1 MAGEFVQTIKL
12 KVDDSDLVAAV
23 KRFRDALG
31 ESGNV
36 SVRPTAGLEK
46 GMKAVGKEADE
57 AARKVEKVGKDLGEA
72 GAKAGR
78 AATEA
83 KKISW
88 ATKEAAKET
97 NGLSAAFG
105 NLKGAVTGLVAA
117 YAGFKGISAL
127 VGFGKGSIDAF
138 VTQRKQ
144 EQMLDTVLRNN
155 GMGNASKFIK
165 LRASQIQK
173 RTTIGD
179 EAMLAGAAEL
189 STFVKDP
196 RRLSRMMN
204 LLADY
209 SMGMTGGAE
218 MNPQMLANLATGLG
232 KAFDG
237 TYDSLRKKGFDTS
250 ELEMITNALKLN
262 EDLKKG
268 NVKTDKKTGELKLSA
283 DDKELLKWLKEH
295 RGQNI
300 EDLKVA
306 ALEKAMADWKGLADE
321 FAKTDEGK
329 IQQLKND
336 IGDMREEIGR
346 ELLPVVGE
354 LAKSMKENLPTLK
367 KMFEGF
373 KDVLVSLMET
383 VKAHTGEIRE
393 FASAFSDALKLFSKA
408 PVEIMGFVAAMKLLG
423 PAMRSA
429 RAFALDSGAG
439 FVMLGKTLKSIGQ
452 GGLVAG
458 AIWGLEEIYKAAK
471 AGIEYFQHKYR
482 EYERTTGKS
491 NFDEAM
497 RHVNSQTELQNGLGL
512 SEKEKAEVLSRMSGV
527 NPNINLQ
534 NVRSPAVATLF
545 GGLTENQKKWMA
557 YEFEKRKYKSEALGH
572 MNAMNKAA
580 QLPKPDF
587 SEEDEQLKQFNAER
601 AKMTKGDTYNNT
613 ITVYNSISADSE
625 MTAKIIKD
633 QLRFFAT
640 SQLNFTSRTA
650 AAKAFSL

>member
-1 MAGEFVQTIKL
+1 MAEEFVQSIKL
-12 KVDDSDLVAAV
+12 KVDDSELVAAV
-23 KRFRDALG
+23 KRFREAFG
-31 ESGNV
+31 GGVAGVGGNNPA
-36 SVRPTAGLEK
+36 SGLEK
-46 GMKAVGKEADE
+46 GMQKASK
-57 AARKVEKVGKDLGEA
+57 AASE
-72 GAKAGR
+72 
-78 AATEA
+78 TA
-83 KKISW
+83 KKTKDIAAGMKV
-88 ATKEAAKET
+88 ATKET
-97 NGLSAAFG
+97 NGLASAFDRM
-105 NLKGAVTGLVAA
+105 KGAVTGLVAA

-127 VGFGKGSIDAF
+127 VGFGRGSIDAF
-138 VTQRKQ
+138 VSQRKQ

-155 GMGNASKFIK
+155 GMGQASKYIK

-179 EAMLAGAAEL
+179 ESMIAGAAEL
-189 STFVKDP
+189 STYIKDP
-196 RRLSRMMN
+196 KRLSRMMN

-218 MNPQMLANLATGLG
+218 MNPQMLTNLATGLG

-237 TYDSLRKKGFDTS
+237 TYDSLMKKGFDTS
-250 ELEMITNALKLN
+250 ELEMIKNALKLN

-295 RGQNI
+295 RGQNV

-306 ALEKAMADWKGLADE
+306 ALERALKDWKGLAEE

-336 IGDMREEIGR
+336 IGNMREEIGR

-367 KMFEGF
+367 KVFDGF
-373 KDVLVSLMET
+373 KDVLVSLMDA

-393 FASAFSDALKLFSKA
+393 FASAFSDALKLFSQA

-429 RAFALDSGAG
+429 RASALDSGTG
-439 FVMLGKTLKSIGQ
+439 FLLLGKTLKNIGK
-452 GGLVAG
+452 GGLVAV
-458 AIWGLEEIYKAAK
+458 AIWGLEQIYDAAK
-471 AGIEYFQHKYR
+471 AGIEYFQHKMR
-482 EYERTTGKS
+482 ELDREHHHA
-491 NFDEAM
+491 NFDEEM
-497 RHVNSQTELQNGLGL
+497 RYVRSAQQKQNEIGLTD
-512 SEKEKAEVLSRMSGV
+512 SEKAEALSRLNGLPSGFDL
-527 NPNINLQ
+527 NNT
-534 NVRSPAVATLF
+534 RSLSAGMVF
-545 GGLTENQKKWMA
+545 RGLSSRQIDWMRL
-557 YEFEKRKYKSEALGH
+557 EFEKRSRKAKAQGH
-572 MNAMNKAA
+572 MHEMNRVGSVPKA
-580 QLPKPDF
+580 DF
-587 SEEDEQLKQFNAER
+587 SEEDVLSKQIAAEQ
-601 AKMTKGDTYNNT
+601 AKMTKGDTYNNN

-625 MTAKIIKD
+625 MTAKIIKE

-650 AAKAFSL
+650 AAKAFAL

>member
-1 MAGEFVQTIKL
+1 MAEEFVQTIKL

-36 SVRPTAGLEK
+36 SMRPTAGLEK

-57 AARKVEKVGKDLGEA
+57 AARKVEKVGKDFGEA

-127 VGFGKGSIDAF
+127 VGFGQGSIEAF
-138 VTQRKQ
+138 NVQNRAERMLEFGMMQNGTQERSRELK
-144 EQMLDTVLRNN
+144 EF
-155 GMGNASKFIK
+155 AS
-165 LRASQIQK
+165 LIQK
-173 RTTIGD
+173 NTMYGD
-179 EAMLAGAAEL
+179 EAMLSAAAGWQNKIRGVEN
-189 STFVKDP
+189 SK
-196 RRLSRMMN
+196 RMMAIV
-204 LLADY
+204 ADY
-209 SMGMTGGAE
+209 AAKSTGGGVVDAAS
-218 MNPQMLANLATGLG
+218 MRGFSQQLIQALSGRATTLKAQGLDIS
-232 KAFDG
+232 AIE
-237 TYDSLRKKGFDTS
+237 R
-250 ELEMITNALKLN
+250 LN
-262 EDLKKG
+262 EIRRKG
-268 NVKTDKKTGELKLSA
+268 GAVT
-283 DDKELLKWLKEH
+283 
-295 RGQNI
+295 
-300 EDLKVA
+300 EDMEIA
-306 ALEKAMADWKGLADE
+306 ALEKTLAPIRGIASE
-321 FAKTDEGK
+321 LAKTDEGK

-429 RAFALDSGAG
+429 RASALDSGAG

-458 AIWGLEEIYKAAK
+458 AIWGLEQIYDAAK
-471 AGIEYFQHKYR
+471 AGIEYFQHKVR
-482 EYERTTGKS
+482 ELDREHNHA
-491 NFDEAM
+491 NFKEAM
-497 RHVNSQTELQNGLGL
+497 RHVNSQIELQNKLGL
-512 SEKEKAEVLSRMSGV
+512 TDSEKAETKARLNGLPKGFDLNNTRSQAVGMVYKGLNSRQV
-527 NPNINLQ
+527 
-534 NVRSPAVATLF
+534 
-545 GGLTENQKKWMA
+545 EWMKL
-557 YEFEKRKYKSEALGH
+557 EFEKRSWKSKA
-572 MNAMNKAA
+572 NDAMNKQNAVG

-587 SEEDEQLKQFNAER
+587 SDEDDMMKQIRAEQ
-601 AKMTKGDTYNNT
+601 AKMTKGDTYNNN

-625 MTAKIIKD
+625 MTAKIIKE

-650 AAKAFSL
+650 AAKAFAL

>member
-1 MAGEFVQTIKL
+1 MAEEFVQTIKL

-57 AARKVEKVGKDLGEA
+57 AARKVEKVGKDFGEA

-127 VGFGKGSIDAF
+127 VGFGQGSIEAF
-138 VTQRKQ
+138 NVQNRAERMLEFGMMQNGTQERSRELK
-144 EQMLDTVLRNN
+144 EF
-155 GMGNASKFIK
+155 AS
-165 LRASQIQK
+165 LIQK
-173 RTTIGD
+173 NTMYGD
-179 EAMLAGAAEL
+179 EAMLSAAAGWQNKIRGVEN
-189 STFVKDP
+189 SK
-196 RRLSRMMN
+196 RMMAIV
-204 LLADY
+204 ADY
-209 SMGMTGGAE
+209 AAKSTGGGVVDAAS
-218 MNPQMLANLATGLG
+218 MRGFSQQLIQALSGRATTLKAQGLDIS
-232 KAFDG
+232 AIE
-237 TYDSLRKKGFDTS
+237 R
-250 ELEMITNALKLN
+250 LN
-262 EDLKKG
+262 EIRRKG
-268 NVKTDKKTGELKLSA
+268 GAVT
-283 DDKELLKWLKEH
+283 
-295 RGQNI
+295 
-300 EDLKVA
+300 EDMEIA
-306 ALEKAMADWKGLADE
+306 ALEKTLAPIRGIASE
-321 FAKTDEGK
+321 LAKTDEGK

-429 RAFALDSGAG
+429 RASALDSGAG

-458 AIWGLEEIYKAAK
+458 AIWGLEQIYDAAK
-471 AGIEYFQHKYR
+471 AGIEYFQHKVR
-482 EYERTTGKS
+482 ELDREHNHA
-491 NFDEAM
+491 NFKEAM
-497 RHVNSQTELQNGLGL
+497 RHVNSQIELQNKLGL
-512 SEKEKAEVLSRMSGV
+512 TDSEKAETKARLNGLPKGFDLNNTRSQAVGMVYKGLNSRQV
-527 NPNINLQ
+527 
-534 NVRSPAVATLF
+534 
-545 GGLTENQKKWMA
+545 EWMKL
-557 YEFEKRKYKSEALGH
+557 EFEKRSWKSKA
-572 MNAMNKAA
+572 NDAMNKQNAVG

-587 SEEDEQLKQFNAER
+587 SDEDDMMKQIRAEQ
-601 AKMTKGDTYNNT
+601 AKMTKGDTYNNN

-625 MTAKIIKD
+625 MTAKIIKE

-650 AAKAFSL
+650 AAKAFAL

>member
-1 MAGEFVQTIKL
+1 MAEEFVQTIKL
-12 KVDDSDLVAAV
+12 KVDDSELVAAV
-23 KRFRDALG
+23 KRFREAFG
-31 ESGNV
+31 GGFAGAGGNNPA
-36 SVRPTAGLEK
+36 SGLEK
-46 GMKAVGKEADE
+46 GMQKASKAASE
-57 AARKVEKVGKDLGEA
+57 AARQ
-72 GAKAGR
+72 AKN
-78 AATEA
+78 
-83 KKISW
+83 ISSGM
-88 ATKEAAKET
+88 KEATRET
-97 NGLSAAFG
+97 NGLTSAF
-105 NLKGAVTGLVAA
+105 NSMKGAVTGLVAA

-127 VGFGKGSIDAF
+127 VGFGRGSIDAF

-321 FAKTDEGK
+321 FARTDEGK

-367 KMFEGF
+367 KVFEGF
-373 KDVLVSLMET
+373 KDVLVSLMDA

-393 FASAFSDALKLFSKA
+393 FASAFSDALKLFSQA

-429 RAFALDSGAG
+429 RASALDSGTG
-439 FVMLGKTLKSIGQ
+439 FVLLGKTLKNIGK

-458 AIWGLEEIYKAAK
+458 AIWGLEQIYDAAK
-471 AGIEYFQHKYR
+471 AGIEYFQHKVR
-482 EYERTTGKS
+482 ELDREHHYANS
-491 NFDEAM
+491 NEAM
-497 RHVNSQTELQNGLGL
+497 RHVRSQIENQKALGL
-512 SEKEKAEVLSRMSGV
+512 SENEKAEVLARMNGV
-527 NPNINLQ
+527 DPNIDLT
-534 NVRSPAVATLF
+534 NVRSQAVGMLF
-545 GGLTENQKKWMA
+545 SGLNEKQISWMK
-557 YEFEKRKYKSEALGH
+557 YEFEKRHWKTKQQAA
-572 MNAMNKAA
+572 MNAMNKVG

-587 SEEDEQLKQFNAER
+587 SAEDDIQKRIDAET
-601 AKMTKGDTYNNT
+601 AKMTKGDTYNNN

-625 MTAKIIKD
+625 MTAKIIKE

-650 AAKAFSL
+650 AAKAFAL

>member
-1 MAGEFVQTIKL
+1 MAEEFVQTIKL

-127 VGFGKGSIDAF
+127 VGFGKGSIEAF
-138 VTQRKQ
+138 NVQNRAERMLEFGMRQNGTQARSGELK
-144 EQMLDTVLRNN
+144 NF
-155 GMGNASKFIK
+155 AS
-165 LRASQIQK
+165 LIQK
-173 RTTIGD
+173 NTMYGD
-179 EAMLAGAAEL
+179 EALLTAAAGWQNKIHGVENSKRMMSLVADYAAKSTGGGTVDAGTMRGFSQQLMQALAGRATTLKAQGLDISAIERL
-189 STFVKDP
+189 NEI
-196 RRLSRMMN
+196 RRK
-204 LLADY
+204 
-209 SMGMTGGAE
+209 GGAV
-218 MNPQMLANLATGLG
+218 T
-232 KAFDG
+232 
-237 TYDSLRKKGFDTS
+237 
-250 ELEMITNALKLN
+250 
-262 EDLKKG
+262 EDM
-268 NVKTDKKTGELKLSA
+268 E
-283 DDKELLKWLKEH
+283 
-295 RGQNI
+295 I
-300 EDLKVA
+300 E
-306 ALEKAMADWKGLADE
+306 ALEKVLEPIRGMAKEIAR
-321 FAKTDEGK
+321 TDEGK

-429 RAFALDSGAG
+429 RASALDSGTG
-439 FVMLGKTLKSIGQ
+439 FLLLGKTLKSIGK

-458 AIWGLEEIYKAAK
+458 AIWGLEQIYDAAK
-471 AGIEYFQHKYR
+471 AGIEYFQHKMR
-482 EYERTTGKS
+482 EYDRTTHKA
-491 NFDEAM
+491 NFDEEM
-497 RHVNSQTELQNGLGL
+497 RYVRSAQQKQNEIGLTD
-512 SEKEKAEVLSRMSGV
+512 SEKAEALSRLNGLPSGFDL
-527 NPNINLQ
+527 NNT
-534 NVRSPAVATLF
+534 RSQAV
-545 GGLTENQKKWMA
+545 GMVYNGLNSRQIDWMKI
-557 YEFEKRKYKSEALGH
+557 EFEKRSRKAKAQGH
-572 MNAMNKAA
+572 MHDMNKVG

-587 SEEDEQLKQFNAER
+587 SEEDDTMKKIRAEQAM
-601 AKMTKGDTYNNT
+601 MTKGDTYNNN

-625 MTAKIIKD
+625 MTAKIIKE

-650 AAKAFSL
+650 AAKAFAL

>member
-1 MAGEFVQTIKL
+1 MAEEFVQTIKL

-46 GMKAVGKEADE
+46 GMKAVGKEADD

-127 VGFGKGSIDAF
+127 VGFGKGSIEAF
-138 VTQRKQ
+138 NVQNRAERMLEFGMRQNGTQARSGELK
-144 EQMLDTVLRNN
+144 NF
-155 GMGNASKFIK
+155 AS
-165 LRASQIQK
+165 LIQK
-173 RTTIGD
+173 NTMYGD
-179 EAMLAGAAEL
+179 EALLTAAAGWQNKIHGVEN
-189 STFVKDP
+189 SK
-196 RRLSRMMN
+196 RMMS
-204 LLADY
+204 LVADY
-209 SMGMTGGAE
+209 AAKSTGGGTVDAVT
-218 MNPQMLANLATGLG
+218 MRGFSQQLMQALVGRATTLKAQGLDIS
-232 KAFDG
+232 AIE
-237 TYDSLRKKGFDTS
+237 R
-250 ELEMITNALKLN
+250 LN
-262 EDLKKG
+262 EIRRKG
-268 NVKTDKKTGELKLSA
+268 GAVTEDME
-283 DDKELLKWLKEH
+283 
-295 RGQNI
+295 I
-300 EDLKVA
+300 E
-306 ALEKAMADWKGLADE
+306 ALEKVLAPIRGMAQEIAR
-321 FAKTDEGK
+321 TDEGK

-429 RAFALDSGAG
+429 RASALDSGTG
-439 FVMLGKTLKSIGQ
+439 FLLLGKTLKSIGK

-458 AIWGLEEIYKAAK
+458 AIWGLEQIYDAAK
-471 AGIEYFQHKYR
+471 AGIEYFQHKMR
-482 EYERTTGKS
+482 EYDRTTHKA
-491 NFDEAM
+491 NFDEEM
-497 RHVNSQTELQNGLGL
+497 RYVRSAQQKQNEIGLTD
-512 SEKEKAEVLSRMSGV
+512 SEKAEALSRLNGLPSGFDL
-527 NPNINLQ
+527 NNT
-534 NVRSPAVATLF
+534 RSQAV
-545 GGLTENQKKWMA
+545 GMVYNGLNSRQIDWMRL
-557 YEFEKRKYKSEALGH
+557 EFEKRSRKAKAQGH
-572 MNAMNKAA
+572 MHDMNKVG

-587 SEEDEQLKQFNAER
+587 SEEDEQLKQFRAEQ
-601 AKMTKGDTYNNT
+601 AKLTKGDTYNNN

-625 MTAKIIKD
+625 MTAKIIKE

-650 AAKAFSL
+650 AAKAFAL

>member
-1 MAGEFVQTIKL
+1 MAEEFVQTIKL

-138 VTQRKQ
+138 NVQNRAERMLEFGMRQNGTQSRSGELK
-144 EQMLDTVLRNN
+144 NF
-155 GMGNASKFIK
+155 AS
-165 LRASQIQK
+165 LIQK
-173 RTTIGD
+173 NTMYGD
-179 EAMLAGAAEL
+179 EAMLSAAAGWQNKIRGVEN
-189 STFVKDP
+189 SK
-196 RRLSRMMN
+196 RMMA
-204 LLADY
+204 LVADY
-209 SMGMTGGAE
+209 AAKSTGGGTVDAAA
-218 MNPQMLANLATGLG
+218 MRGFSQQLIQALAGRATTLKAQGLDIS
-232 KAFDG
+232 AIE
-237 TYDSLRKKGFDTS
+237 R
-250 ELEMITNALKLN
+250 LN
-262 EDLKKG
+262 EIRRKG
-268 NVKTDKKTGELKLSA
+268 GAVT
-283 DDKELLKWLKEH
+283 
-295 RGQNI
+295 
-300 EDLKVA
+300 EDMEIA
-306 ALEKAMADWKGLADE
+306 ALEKTLAPIRGIASE
-321 FAKTDEGK
+321 LAKTDEGK

-367 KMFEGF
+367 KLFEGF

-393 FASAFSDALKLFSKA
+393 FASAFSDALKLFSQA

-429 RAFALDSGAG
+429 RASALDSGTG
-439 FVMLGKTLKSIGQ
+439 FLLLGKTLKAIGK
-452 GGLVAG
+452 GGLMAG
-458 AIWGLEEIYKAAK
+458 AIWGLEKIYEAAK
-471 AGIEYFQHKYR
+471 ALKELFTEESR
-482 EYERTTGKS
+482 ERKRTTHKS
-491 NFDEAM
+491 DFDEAN
-497 RHVNSQTELQNGLGL
+497 RHVRSQIENQKKLNL
-512 SEKEKAEVLSRMSGV
+512 SDKEKAEVMARVASVG
-527 NPNINLQ
+527 PNVDLQ
-534 NVRSPAVATLF
+534 NVRNPAV
-545 GGLTENQKKWMA
+545 GLLYSGLNENQRSWMK
-557 YEFEKRKYKSEALGH
+557 YEFEKRKYMAKQQAA
-572 MNAMNKAA
+572 MNAMNKVG

-587 SEEDEQLKQFNAER
+587 SEEDDTMKRINAER
-601 AKMTKGDTYNNT
+601 AMMTKGDTYNNN

-625 MTAKIIKD
+625 MTAKIIKE

-650 AAKAFSL
+650 AAKAFAL

>member
-1 MAGEFVQTIKL
+1 MAEEFVQTIKL

-57 AARKVEKVGKDLGEA
+57 AARKVEKVGKDFGEA

-127 VGFGKGSIDAF
+127 VGFGKGSIEAF
-138 VTQRKQ
+138 NVQNRAERMLEFGMMQNGTQERSRELK
-144 EQMLDTVLRNN
+144 EF
-155 GMGNASKFIK
+155 AS
-165 LRASQIQK
+165 LIQK
-173 RTTIGD
+173 NTMYGD
-179 EAMLAGAAEL
+179 EAMLSAAAGWQNKIRGVEN
-189 STFVKDP
+189 SK
-196 RRLSRMMN
+196 RMMAIV
-204 LLADY
+204 ADY
-209 SMGMTGGAE
+209 AAKSTGGGVVDAAS
-218 MNPQMLANLATGLG
+218 MRGFSQQLIQALSGRATTLKAQGLDIS
-232 KAFDG
+232 AIE
-237 TYDSLRKKGFDTS
+237 R
-250 ELEMITNALKLN
+250 LN
-262 EDLKKG
+262 EIRRKG
-268 NVKTDKKTGELKLSA
+268 GAVT
-283 DDKELLKWLKEH
+283 
-295 RGQNI
+295 
-300 EDLKVA
+300 EDMEIA
-306 ALEKAMADWKGLADE
+306 ALEKTLAPIRGIASE
-321 FAKTDEGK
+321 LAKTDEGK

-429 RAFALDSGAG
+429 RASALDSGAG

-458 AIWGLEEIYKAAK
+458 AIWGLEQIYDAAK
-471 AGIEYFQHKYR
+471 AGIEYFQHKVR
-482 EYERTTGKS
+482 ELDREHNHA
-491 NFDEAM
+491 NFKEAM
-497 RHVNSQTELQNGLGL
+497 RHVNSQIELQNKLGL
-512 SEKEKAEVLSRMSGV
+512 TDSEKAETKARLNGLPKGFDLNNTRSQAVGMVYKGLNSRQV
-527 NPNINLQ
+527 
-534 NVRSPAVATLF
+534 
-545 GGLTENQKKWMA
+545 EWMKL
-557 YEFEKRKYKSEALGH
+557 EFEKRSWKSKA
-572 MNAMNKAA
+572 NDAMNKQNAVG

-587 SEEDEQLKQFNAER
+587 SDEDDMMKQIRAEQ
-601 AKMTKGDTYNNT
+601 AKMTKGDTYNNN

-625 MTAKIIKD
+625 MTAKIIKE

-650 AAKAFSL
+650 AAKAFAL

>member
-1 MAGEFVQTIKL
+1 MAEEFVQTIKL

-127 VGFGKGSIDAF
+127 VGFGKGSIEAF
-138 VTQRKQ
+138 NVQNRA
-144 EQMLDTVLRNN
+144 ERMLDFGMRQN
-155 GMGNASKFIK
+155 GTQSRSGELKNFAS
-165 LRASQIQK
+165 LIQK
-173 RTTIGD
+173 NTMYGD
-179 EAMLAGAAEL
+179 EAMLSAAAGWQNKIHGVEN
-189 STFVKDP
+189 SK
-196 RRLSRMMN
+196 RMMA
-204 LLADY
+204 LVADY
-209 SMGMTGGAE
+209 AAKSTGGGAVDAAS
-218 MNPQMLANLATGLG
+218 MRGFSQQLIQALAGRATTLKAQGLDISAIEQLNDIRRKG
-232 KAFDG
+232 G
-237 TYDSLRKKGFDTS
+237 TVT
-250 ELEMITNALKLN
+250 
-262 EDLKKG
+262 EDM
-268 NVKTDKKTGELKLSA
+268 E
-283 DDKELLKWLKEH
+283 
-295 RGQNI
+295 
-300 EDLKVA
+300 VA
-306 ALEKAMADWKGLADE
+306 ALEKALAPIRGIASE
-321 FAKTDEGK
+321 LAKTDEGK

-367 KMFEGF
+367 KLFEGF

-393 FASAFSDALKLFSKA
+393 FASAFSDALKLFSQA

-429 RAFALDSGAG
+429 RASALDSGTG
-439 FVMLGKTLKSIGQ
+439 FLLLGKTLKAIGK

-458 AIWGLEEIYKAAK
+458 AIWGLEQIYDAAK
-471 AGIEYFQHKYR
+471 AGIEYFQHKMR
-482 EYERTTGKS
+482 EYDRTTHKA
-491 NFDEAM
+491 NFDEEM
-497 RHVNSQTELQNGLGL
+497 RYVRSAQQKQNEIGLTD
-512 SEKEKAEVLSRMSGV
+512 SEKAEALSRLNGLPSGFDL
-527 NPNINLQ
+527 NNT
-534 NVRSPAVATLF
+534 RSQAV
-545 GGLTENQKKWMA
+545 GMVYNGLNSRQIDWMRL
-557 YEFEKRKYKSEALGH
+557 EFEKRSRKAKAQGH
-572 MNAMNKAA
+572 MNAMNKVG

-587 SEEDEQLKQFNAER
+587 SEEDDMMKRINAEQ
-601 AKMTKGDTYNNT
+601 AKLTKGDTYNNN

-625 MTAKIIKD
+625 MTAKIIKE

-650 AAKAFSL
+650 AAKAFAL